1 MNTDKTPPNPPLWLA
16 MLATSMA
23 GGMGWGIRGQYGH
36 ETGAMIAGALVSL
49 TLVFLFCQ
57 GKTPIHMIRAAAMGC
72 LRLDDERPPN
82 RPDTRRAVDWPL

>member
-36 ETGAMIAGALVSL
+36 ETGAMIAGALVSSD
-49 TLVFLFCQ
+49 VWCSCSA
-57 GKTPIHMIRAAAMGC
+57 K
-72 LRLDDERPPN
+72 ER
-82 RPDTRRAVDWPL
+82 RRFT